1 MRSAYI
7 ASLVLLSIVLGI
19 SVQHASAQLGTDKA
33 FTLEGSGY
41 ALSDSSISATSVSI
55 QFTIIQKGT
64 SVQFTLQDGSVD
76 VNGNELT
83 ISSFGGSLLKNG
95 QYFRIT
101 AKASDSAGNELSFR
115 TLGRLIEKTQ
125 TDSVYTITGTLG
137 DPATKPTKLFY
148 TAKISEFTAAKSASA
163 GKKDVTVRILKGSAN
178 PGEQTYKDRT
188 DAFFLKY
195 FSEDRISVAAGGTVT
210 FVNEDVVSHSLKS
223 GTISTSRHKD
233 FEADGK
239 ISSGDILPGKSWSVT
254 FKEPGFYR
262 LIDEKYQ
269 WMDTTI
275 FVTSASG
282 SQTLGSGNPQN

>member
-1 MRSAYI
+1 MRLAYI
-7 ASLVLLSIVLGI
+7 ASLVLLSTVLG
-19 SVQHASAQLGTDKA
+19 VSAQYANAQLSADKA
-33 FTLEGSGY
+33 FALEGGGY
-41 ALSDSSISATSVSI
+41 ALSDSSISPMSTNM
-55 QFTIIQKGT
+55 QFTVIQKGT
-64 SVQFTLQDGSVD
+64 TVQFTLQDGSVD
-76 VNGNELT
+76 VNGNQLT

-101 AKASDSAGNELSFR
+101 AKVSDSAGNELSFR

-125 TDSVYTITGTLG
+125 TDSVYTMTGTLG
-137 DPATKPTKLFY
+137 DPANKPTKLFY
-148 TAKISEFTAAKSASA
+148 TAKISEFTTTKSTSA
-163 GKKDVTVRILKGSAN
+163 DKKDVTVRILKGSAN

-195 FSEDRISVAAGGTVT
+195 FSEDRISVVAGGTVT
-210 FVNEDVVSHSLKS
+210 FVNDDVVSHSLKS

-233 FEADGK
+233 FTPDGK

-269 WMDTTI
+269 WMDTTV
-275 FVTSASG
+275 FVTSASS
-282 SQTLGSGNPQN
+282 SQTLGSGKPQN